1 MRIAIEC
8 EEIGIPCK
16 VVPNLIELVDG
27 KVKLS
32 QIKKVDVKELLGRE
46 EVGINLKD
54 AENCYRDKTVLIT
67 GAVGSIGSELCRQA
81 MALKLARVIAADISE
96 NGPCELEEKMAVRQD
111 GDRAAFE
118 VRLMDVKDELA
129 VDRIISRYRPQIVFH
144 AAAYKQVPMM
154 EMHALEVMENNFL
167 GTRVMIDAARRYLV
181 DRFVF
186 ISTDKAVNP
195 RSIMGLSKQFGE
207 KALKVAA
214 SGAPKTRFIAVRFGN
229 VLGSSRS
236 VIPKFKR
243 QIRNGEPVT
252 VTHPETVRYFMT
264 VQEAVYLVMQA
275 TAMGTGGETKKLY
288 EIEPAPSE
296 NQAAS
301 SQGSGFK
308 SRASRSPAVRVSVI
322 DPPFIPD
329 APVSPKPKLNMALA
343 LLLGTA
349 GSIGIVLVMEYLDVS
364 IKGPDN
370 LERALGFPVLGS
382 IPVSKSS
389 KQDVRGIEV
398 FSNPTSA
405 ASEAFIALRTNLQY
419 LNFDRALKTI
429 AITSAGFGEG
439 KTIIACNLASALAKA
454 GSQVVL
460 ISCDLRRP
468 SVREV
473 FHINGERG
481 LSNVL
486 AGQLSFMDVLV
497 PIRKGL
503 NVIAGGPVPPNPPEL
518 LGSGRMKE
526 LVEQAKRISD
536 FVILDCPPVLPV
548 TDAAV
553 LSALADGFLIVAK
566 AGSTS
571 GISAVKAKGVLEK
584 VSARIL
590 GAVLNFAD
598 VVSNR
603 DYSEY
608 GYGYYSYSKPA
619 KEHPSGAEVT
629 LDR

>member
-1 MRIAIEC
+1 MIEIPKAALGIRAKIDIIRRRRRIIIAGIACSLAIGLLVMWLSKPVYESSATLYVAGGQDYLKTSNDSYEGVLMRERLA
-8 EEIGIPCK
+8 
-16 VVPNLIELVDG
+16 
-27 KVKLS
+27 
-32 QIKKVDVKELLGRE
+32 
-46 EVGINLKD
+46 
-54 AENCYRDKTVLIT
+54 KTYSRIIT
-67 GAVGSIGSELCRQA
+67 GRFIQDEVAKNLGLGGIDS
-81 MALKLARVIAADISE
+81 IAAD
-96 NGPCELEEKMAVRQD
+96 PVRDTNLIQVTARSSD
-111 GDRAAFE
+111 PGKAKAILTLTIE
-118 VRLMDVKDELA
+118 VF
-129 VDRIISRYRPQIVFH
+129 S
-144 AAAYKQVPMM
+144 
-154 EMHALEVMENNFL
+154 
-167 GTRVMIDAARRYLV
+167 
-181 DRFVF
+181 
-186 ISTDKAVNP
+186 
-195 RSIMGLSKQFGE
+195 
-207 KALKVAA
+207 
-214 SGAPKTRFIAVRFGN
+214 
-229 VLGSSRS
+229 
-236 VIPKFKR
+236 
-243 QIRNGEPVT
+243 
-252 VTHPETVRYFMT
+252 
-264 VQEAVYLVMQA
+264 
-275 TAMGTGGETKKLY
+275 KKLF

-322 DPPFIPD
+322 DPPFTPD

-349 GSIGIVLVMEYLDVS
+349 GSIGIVLIMEYLDVS

-370 LERALGFPVLGS
+370 LERALGLPVLGS

-405 ASEAFIALRTNLQY
+405 VSEAFLALRTNLQY

-429 AITSAGFGEG
+429 AITSAGSGEG

-460 ISCDLRRP
+460 MSCDLRRP
-468 SVREV
+468 SVHEV

-503 NVIAGGPVPPNPPEL
+503 NVIASGPVPPNPPEL

-598 VVSNR
+598 AVSNR